1 MKISIVSGFTG
12 KAVADGAFFRK
23 NANGY
28 QPLFGAE
35 SPEDVDELLNADST
49 CVNNDTFHPCI
60 CASLGGRGIG
70 YLDQLRVAA
79 FKMARI
85 AEKKK
90 LSPVFVPLAESTA
103 EEFKA
108 ILDGLHFASYHF
120 EAYKSKKPEHF
131 DVEFEIAVDEQID
144 AYKQLAEVT
153 DIEHT
158 YVSNTK
164 NLVNTP
170 GSDLTPENFVEH
182 AKALAEIAGV
192 SVKVRDVKAL
202 KKEGFNGLVTVGKGS
217 NTKPYMVTLSY
228 SPAKAKKGTHLA
240 IVGKGITFDCGGL
253 CLKQPKSMFEMV
265 SDMSGAAAALN
276 TICAIA
282 ELKLPIKV
290 TAVLCLAENRIGP
303 DAVLP
308 GDIFTAKN
316 GKTVFVDNTDAEGR
330 LILTDGLAEAGLC
343 KATHI
348 VDVATL
354 TGAMVRALGTAV
366 SGFFCNDEGFANEI
380 KDAGDTTGEK
390 FWEMPLEDEY
400 ADALKDKFAD
410 LKNTGSEA
418 GAISAALFLK
428 EFVPEGATWAHLD
441 IAGTAFVTKQ
451 WKYND
456 YGATGVGVRTL
467 IELARNMA
475 K

>member
-1 MKISIVSGFTG
+1 MKISIVTGFTG
-12 KAVADGAFFRK
+12 EAVADGVFFRK

-28 QPLFGAE
+28 LPLFGAE
-35 SPEDVDELLNADST
+35 SQEEIDELLNSEKVALID
-49 CVNNDTFHPCI
+49 DTVHPCI
-60 CASLGGRGIG
+60 CAALAGRGIG
-70 YLDQLRVAA
+70 YLDQLRIAA
-79 FKMARI
+79 FNMARL

-90 LSPVFVPLAESTA
+90 LANVFVPLAESTA

-108 ILDGLHFASYHF
+108 ILEGFHFASYHF
-120 EAYKSKKPEHF
+120 EAYKSQKPKHF
-131 DVEFEIAVDEQID
+131 DVEFQIAVDEQLA
-144 AYKQLAEVT
+144 AYKKLAEET
-153 DIEHT
+153 AIEHIF
-158 YVSNTK
+158 VSNTK
-164 NLVNTP
+164 NLINTP
-170 GSDLTPENFVEH
+170 SSDLTPENFVEH
-182 AKALAEIAGV
+182 AKALAEYAGV
-192 SVKVRDVKAL
+192 NIKVRDIKDL

-217 NTKPYMVTLSY
+217 NTPPYMVTLSY
-228 SPAKAKKGTHLA
+228 SPAKAKKGVHLG

-253 CLKQPKSMFEMV
+253 CLKPSAKMFEMI
-265 SDMSGAAAALN
+265 SDMSGAAATLN
-276 TICAIA
+276 AICAIA
-282 ELKLPIKV
+282 QLKLPIKV

-303 DAVLP
+303 NAVLP

-343 KATHI
+343 KVTHI
-348 VDVATL
+348 VDLATL
-354 TGAMVRALGTAV
+354 TGAMVRALGSAV
-366 SGFFCNDEGFANEI
+366 SGFFCNDEEFAGMVKE
-380 KDAGDTTGEK
+380 AGDATGEK

-418 GAISAALFLK
+418 PAIVAALFLK
-428 EFVPEGATWAHLD
+428 EFVPENTIWSHWD

-456 YGATGVGVRTL
+456 YGATGFGVRTL

>member
-12 KAVADGAFFRK
+12 KAMADGAFFRK
-23 NANGY
+23 VNNEY
-28 QPLFGAE
+28 SPIFGAE
-35 SPEDVDELLNADST
+35 SPEDVNELLKEESVIVT
-49 CVNNDTFHPCI
+49 NDQVHPCI
-60 CASLGGRGIG
+60 CANLQGRGLC
-70 YLDQLRVAA
+70 YLDQLRIAA
-79 FKMARI
+79 FKMARL

-90 LSPVFVPLAESTA
+90 ISPVFIPLAESTQ

-108 ILDGLHFASYHF
+108 ILDGFHFAAYHF
-120 EAYKSKKPEHF
+120 EVYKSKKPEHF
-131 DVEFEIAVDEQID
+131 DVEFEIAVDEQIKE
-144 AYKQLAEVT
+144 YKRVAEET
-153 DIEHT
+153 EIEHT
-158 YVSNTK
+158 FVSNAK
-164 NLVNTP
+164 NLINTP
-170 GSDLTPENFVEH
+170 SSDLTPEMFVEH
-182 AKALAEIAGV
+182 AKALAEYAGV
-192 SVKVRDVKAL
+192 KVKVRDMNQL
-202 KKEGFNGLVTVGKGS
+202 QKEGFNGLVTVGKGS

-228 SPAKAKKGTHLA
+228 APAKAKKGQHLA

-253 CLKQPKSMFEMV
+253 CLKQGAKMFEMV
-265 SDMSGAAAALN
+265 SDMSGAAATLN
-276 TICAIA
+276 AICAIA

-330 LILTDGLAEAGLC
+330 LVLSDGLAEAGLC

-348 VDVATL
+348 IDLATL
-354 TGAMVRALGTAV
+354 TGAMVRALGSAV
-366 SGFFCNDEGFANEI
+366 AGYFANDEEFSAAIKEASFA
-380 KDAGDTTGEK
+380 TGEK
-390 FWEMPLEDEY
+390 LWEMPLEEEY

-428 EFVPEGATWAHLD
+428 EFVPEGAIWSHWD
-441 IAGTAFVTKQ
+441 IAGTAFITKS

-456 YGATGVGVRTL
+456 YGATGFGVRTL
-467 IELARNMA
+467 IELAREMSV
-475 K
+475 